1 MKAKE
6 LIIDGVDMIGTFY
19 SQVLNDNE
27 QDMWVTED
35 DINEDTAWHR
45 VEEFGY
51 SKIMCWF
58 FRELTVV
65 EYENIKSVRIGKWDD
80 DLGDFKYYIY
90 TNRKN
95 QR

>member
-19 SQVLNDNE
+19 SQVLNDNNQE
-27 QDMWVTED
+27 MYVTEGDIGED
-35 DINEDTAWHR
+35 DWYS

-51 SKIMCWF
+51 SKIICLF
-58 FRELTVV
+58 YRELIVV
-65 EYENIKSVRIGKWDD
+65 EYENVKSVRIGKWDD
-80 DLGDFKYYIY
+80 DLEDFKYYIY

-95 QR
+95 

>member
-27 QDMWVTED
+27 QDMWVSED

-95 QR
+95 

>member
-6 LIIDGVDMIGTFY
+6 LIIDGVDMVGTFY

-27 QDMWVTED
+27 QDMWVTQD
-35 DINEDTAWHR
+35 DINEDTDWYR

-95 QR
+95 

>member
-19 SQVLNDNE
+19 NQVANDDE
-27 QDMWVTED
+27 QDMYVSLGGVEEYDWYR
-35 DINEDTAWHR
+35 I
-45 VEEFGY
+45 EEFGY
-51 SKIMCWF
+51 SKIICM
-58 FRELTVV
+58 FRREVFDMEYDKVEL
-65 EYENIKSVRIGKWDD
+65 VRIGKWDD

-95 QR
+95 

>member
-27 QDMWVTED
+27 QRMWVSE
-35 DINEDTAWHR
+35 EDTNECDWLE

-51 SKIMCWF
+51 SKIICWF
-58 FRELTVV
+58 YRELTVI
-65 EYENIKSVRIGKWDD
+65 EYENVKSVRIGKWDY
-80 DLGDFKYYIY
+80 DLEDFKYYIY
-90 TNRKN
+90 TNLK
-95 QR
+95 

>member
-19 SQVLNDNE
+19 SQVLNDDE
-27 QDMWVTED
+27 QDMWVSTE
-35 DINEDTAWHR
+35 DINEHPTWYR
-45 VEEFGY
+45 VDEFGY
-51 SKIMCWF
+51 STIMCTF
-58 FRELTVV
+58 LRIPSRL
-65 EYENIKSVRIGKWDD
+65 EYENIKSVRIGKWDY

-95 QR
+95 